1 MIAIGYLIFAI
12 LIALLLSPVK
22 HKEMTVAT
30 PRYKRIGIVGGGP
43 AGVAA
48 YKAIL
53 SEPARFEL
61 VDLYERRDQLGGL
74 WYYSGDKSSRRP
86 QVPSTN
92 PEAFD
97 LLNGSKGEFFSPM
110 YKYLETN
117 LISSMMEYRDVH
129 FPESTATFP
138 PRQEVLRYIQ
148 QYAETV
154 PESPNATI
162 HYNSNVTEAKKEN
175 DVWQLTIQSNGET
188 QTKSYD
194 AMIVANGHFD
204 IPFIPDV
211 EGLKEWSMKN
221 TDSVTHA
228 KYFDSSAEYRNKT
241 VLVIGDYASGTD
253 IATQISVTAEK
264 VYVSVKD
271 LQSESDIDKFA
282 TRIGLIT
289 KYDYNNDRS
298 VHTIDN
304 ERISDIDVIIFCTGY
319 LYSIPFLH
327 KYLPNLITDGN
338 QVNDLYKQMFY
349 FPDPSLSLVA
359 LPKFV
364 IPMPIAEA
372 QSSIIARYYSG
383 RLELPSTAEMQTAY
397 KQELAEKGAG
407 KTFHNLQFPADVEY
421 ANQLL
426 AWIVDTGLDSRGLL
440 PPLWDEERVAN
451 RKNTKALKSKRLDKI
466 IDHTKQLRTEGKEFE
481 LAPN

>member
-1 MIAIGYLIFAI
+1 
-12 LIALLLSPVK
+12 
-22 HKEMTVAT
+22 
-30 PRYKRIGIVGGGP
+30 
-43 AGVAA
+43 
-48 YKAIL
+48 
-53 SEPARFEL
+53 
-61 VDLYERRDQLGGL
+61 
-74 WYYSGDKSSRRP
+74 
-86 QVPSTN
+86 
-92 PEAFD
+92 
-97 LLNGSKGEFFSPM
+97 
-110 YKYLETN
+110 
-117 LISSMMEYRDVH
+117 MMEYRDVH

-304 ERISDIDVIIFCTGY
+304 ERISDIDV
-319 LYSIPFLH
+319 
-327 KYLPNLITDGN
+327 
-338 QVNDLYKQMFY
+338 NDLYKQMFY